1 MATFTADQ
9 FAPFVVK
16 LGGATIDK
24 LSHKGDG
31 SATFKAG
38 DLISLAADGTVNLAL
53 ETDTDTAGAVHG
65 MILEDVDTA
74 VSTQLPILRFAI
86 DTVLAMQVD
95 GAAPSTKAVGT
106 THLLNRDVAGRYN
119 IGAADAKGPIIV
131 VGAPSDVRG
140 YDPLADSTATNGF
153 LYVSVTSQAVLDSRS
168 A

>member
-1 MATFTADQ
+1 MASYSADQ

-16 LGGATIDK
+16 LGGATINK
-24 LSHKGDG
+24 LAYKGDN

-38 DLISLAADGTVNLAL
+38 DLISLAVDGTINLAL

-74 VSTQLPILRFAI
+74 VTTQLPVLLFAS

-119 IGAADAKGPIIV
+119 IGAADAKGSIRI

-140 YDPLADSTATNGF
+140 YDPLADSTLTNGY
-153 LYVSVTSQAVLDSRS
+153 LYVSVVSQAVLDSRS

>member
-1 MATFTADQ
+1 MATYTADQ

-53 ETDTDTAGAVHG
+53 QSDTDTAGAVHG
-65 MILEDVDTA
+65 MILETVDTA
-74 VSTQLPILRFAI
+74 VTSQLPILRFAI
-86 DTVLAMQVD
+86 DTVIAMQVD

-119 IGAADAKGPIIV
+119 VGAADAKGPIRIV
-131 VGAPSDVRG
+131 GFPTDVRG
-140 YDPLADSTATNGF
+140 YDPLADSTATDGYT
-153 LYVSVTSQAVLDSRS
+153 YVSVATQAVLDSRS